1 MFLYNL
7 TLQQSSV
14 INQAFIGNFSGNRTQ
29 EIIVARGSVLE
40 LLRPDSTTGKVHS
53 ILTHEVFGII
63 RSIIP
68 FRLTGDSKGNLITCK
83 ININII

>member
-7 TLQQSSV
+7 TIQQPTV

-40 LLRPDSTTGKVHS
+40 LLRPDSSTGKVHS
-53 ILTHEVFGII
+53 VLTQEVFGII
-63 RSIIP
+63 RSIVP
-68 FRLTGDSKGNLITCK
+68 FRLTGDSKGK
-83 ININII
+83 NI

>member
-7 TLQQSSV
+7 TIQQPTV

-40 LLRPDSTTGKVHS
+40 LLRPDSSTGKVHS
-53 ILTHEVFGII
+53 Y
-63 RSIIP
+63 
-68 FRLTGDSKGNLITCK
+68 
-83 ININII
+83 